1 MIIFYLS
8 LITQG
13 LDVSTKETA
22 RLAAKLDSCDA
33 ITDDKI
39 KETLTVSVQN
49 LRYTLKSLTTITG
62 NGEDDYYYDDP
73 SVPGEGFR
81 SENLQ
86 GGQTFVV
93 TQDGELVILS
103 DTVLG
108 FDLEG
113 NLLFYAELESLSI
126 GVQFN
131 KTLGAGFRK
140 FLNENFGFYTF
151 DKFRNKQPLID
162 RLVGEADRLTF
173 DRKNNR
179 IKEVDPEDIFGNF
192 KEVYLGYTLKIQEDK
207 PIDENSQV
215 AIRRRG
221 VALDNNELL
230 VASTKLTFTTNLNT
244 IVQEL
249 KFILKQKVQEGL
261 IGIGTLDDTPNEIS
275 DSDVENVVE
284 SIGANKVALNDV
296 KAENNNKLASNLV
309 VDQGQEGL
317 QTRTGNK
324 VFQTK
329 TIPASSNLKNDKRS
343 NRKPIK
349 VNQLVDDALAEFVED
364 NPSLKKISSTVARID
379 RLDSLQ
385 LSELQRIPNGDDLG
399 AEERVQKAKENILSS
414 LDPNPDKVKEV
425 SSVTQNWY
433 EGLKGKAETDF
444 NTLVLYS
451 GGDQSDFE
459 KYFDKILKEELKKWV
474 KYLGTKGYT
483 DNEITL
489 GIDVDEIQDNYRLEI
504 EDNGNVIV
512 KKRSGFKN

>member
-1 MIIFYLS
+1 
-8 LITQG
+8 
-13 LDVSTKETA
+13 
-22 RLAAKLDSCDA
+22 
-33 ITDDKI
+33 
-39 KETLTVSVQN
+39 
-49 LRYTLKSLTTITG
+49 
-62 NGEDDYYYDDP
+62 
-73 SVPGEGFR
+73 VPGKGFR

-113 NLLFYAELESLSI
+113 NLLFYAELESLST

-230 VASTKLTFTTNLNT
+230 VASTKLTFTTNLST

-261 IGIGTLDDTPNEIS
+261 IGVGTLDDTPNEIS